1 MPRIYIREPNHFYTY
16 ELPVV
21 PGGEVVVGSAPT
33 CQLAL
38 PGVNGLSSTHA
49 RIVCQPQGYVIE
61 DLHSQYGTLQNGRPV
76 QSEYMQPGL
85 EYMLGAACITLEP
98 VAAAQPAQPVQP
110 SPTAVESAK
119 TGAAP
124 ETKKSPAIKR
134 PGTGV
139 KGANQHTDI
148 SQLAKKFDRSGSKR
162 GSAFTFVY
170 VVIILLLALYAGI
183 ALRHWERTGNFLPGI
198 QADGK

>member
-110 SPTAVESAK
+110 SPTA
-119 TGAAP
+119 
-124 ETKKSPAIKR
+124 IKR

-139 KGANQHTDI
+139 KGVNQHTDI